1 VKEVQEAWMTPVLK
15 IYRRPGLEDLPLP
28 RYMTEH
34 SAGLDLHAANDEPIT
49 VAPGEIKLVP
59 TGLFLEIP
67 PGFEGQVRARSG
79 LALRHGLMLPN
90 APGTIDAD
98 YRGELQVV
106 LANCSR
112 EPYTVT
118 RGMRFAQ
125 LVISQIQRVA
135 VVEVDRLTESERGAG
150 GFGHTGS

>member
-1 VKEVQEAWMTPVLK
+1 MKPVLK
-15 IYRRPGLEDLPLP
+15 VRRRAGSEDLPLP
-28 RYMTEH
+28 QYMTEH

-49 VAPGEIKLVP
+49 IEPGQIKLIP

-67 PGFEGQVRARSG
+67 PGYEGQVRARSG

-112 EPYTVT
+112 EPYTIT
-118 RGMRFAQ
+118 RGTRFAQ
-125 LVISQIQRVA
+125 LVINKVEHVE
-135 VVEVDRLTESERGAG
+135 VVEVAELSETSREAG
-150 GFGHTGS
+150 GFGHTGH